1 MQDSKN
7 FKKNNLF
14 NRFFLVFFFK
24 FILHKNRAIM
34 TVNQILSKK
43 GREVFSVLPTIT
55 VFEALGVMS
64 EKNIGAILI
73 IENTQLKGILS
84 ERDYARKIALKAKS
98 SKKTFVNEIME
109 ENVVVVKPSDNLD
122 YCMELMDSKRV
133 RHLPVSENDII
144 IGIISI
150 SDVVKSIIEIQKET
164 IKHLDSYI
172 SQ

>member
-1 MQDSKN
+1 
-7 FKKNNLF
+7 
-14 NRFFLVFFFK
+14 
-24 FILHKNRAIM
+24 M

-43 GREVFSVLPTIT
+43 GREVYSVLPTIT

-150 SDVVKSIIEIQKET
+150 SDVVKAIIEIQKET

>member
-1 MQDSKN
+1 
-7 FKKNNLF
+7 
-14 NRFFLVFFFK
+14 
-24 FILHKNRAIM
+24 M
-34 TVNQILSKK
+34 TFNQILAKK
-43 GREVFSVLPTIT
+43 GKEVYSVPSTIT

-73 IENTQLKGILS
+73 IEDTVLKGILS

-98 SKKTFVNEIME
+98 SKKTFVHEIME
-109 ENVVVVKPSDNLD
+109 ENVVTVKPSDNLD
-122 YCMELMDSKRV
+122 YCMELMDAKRV
-133 RHLPVSENDII
+133 RHLPVIENDLI

-172 SQ
+172 SL